1 MKFNTLLFGTAGIPI
16 STNPRDTINGIK
28 QVNELKLGGMELE
41 FVHSVNIKEDKTQ
54 EVKKTAIDNN
64 VILTCHG
71 QYYINLNSLEK
82 AKLEASKQRICN
94 AGKIADM
101 CGGYSLVFHA
111 GFYQQQTKEQTYET
125 IKKAMKEIIKK
136 FQDQGIKIWIRP
148 ETTGKPKQ
156 WGTTEEIV
164 QLSKEIEQVMPCID
178 FSHLHARTNGKYNTT
193 EEFKEI
199 LDLLEKELG
208 RTALENMHI
217 HLSGIEYTEKGE
229 KNHLI
234 LKESDLNYK
243 ELLKTWKEYKIKGI
257 VICESPNI
265 EQDALLLQK
274 TYNSI

>member
-41 FVHSVNIKEDKTQ
+41 FVHSVNIKEDKTR

-101 CGGYSLVFHA
+101 CGAYSLVFHA
-111 GFYQQQTKEQTYET
+111 GFYQEQTKEQTYET
-125 IKKAMKEIIKK
+125 IKKAIKEIIKK
-136 FQDQGIKIWIRP
+136 FQDQGIKIWVRP

-178 FSHLHARTNGKYNTT
+178 FSHLHARTNGKYNTAS
-193 EEFKEI
+193 EFRYI
-199 LDLLEKELG
+199 LDLLEKNLG
-208 RTALENMHI
+208 RNALDNMHI